1 MKYYSN
7 LLTYKLK
14 IVRVAEMLD
23 GASRVADCNQLQ
35 FAHAEELAMSTR
47 TGKTDEDSQ
56 HGRQACPLTSLARAS
71 GYRPA
76 ILGLCENESFA
87 AQTRL

>member
-1 MKYYSN
+1 MKFYSN

-35 FAHAEELAMSTR
+35 FAYAS
-47 TGKTDEDSQ
+47 DI
-56 HGRQACPLTSLARAS
+56 CRAIATAS
-71 GYRPA
+71 MASINKIAFKGW
-76 ILGLCENESFA
+76 GSEG
-87 AQTRL
+87 

>member
-1 MKYYSN
+1 MKFYSN

-47 TGKTDEDSQ
+47 TGKT
-56 HGRQACPLTSLARAS
+56 
-71 GYRPA
+71 
-76 ILGLCENESFA
+76 N
-87 AQTRL
+87 